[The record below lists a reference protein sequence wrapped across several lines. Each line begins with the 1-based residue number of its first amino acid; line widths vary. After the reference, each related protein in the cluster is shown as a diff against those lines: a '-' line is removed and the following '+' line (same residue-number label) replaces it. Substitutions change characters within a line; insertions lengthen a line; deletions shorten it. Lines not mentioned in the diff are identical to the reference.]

1 MMHTD
6 SQPGS
11 KYSVETASGPIGQR
25 VKTLQREA
33 SKYKGANLP
42 AAVTCLQEA
51 AELMRQHPSNY
62 PLDRWLCLPVVL
74 QKAGLFDVAIAEFH
88 RLLDE
93 VEERVKN
100 EAPRQRP
107 AIRQK
112 FAHLNYFQIYDQ
124 MSSAC
129 KRQKLVNQAQQ
140 YAVLAEQHYQVF
152 MDMSVESGHY
162 KSRHEHPT
170 TTDA

>member
-1 MMHTD
+1 MMHSD

-25 VKTLQREA
+25 VATLQREA
-33 SKYKGANLP
+33 GKYKGAKLP
-42 AAVTCLQEA
+42 EAVTCLQEA
-51 AELMRQHPSNY
+51 AKLMRQHPSNY
-62 PLDRWLCLPVVL
+62 PLDRWLRLPVVL
-74 QKAGLFDVAIAEFH
+74 QKAGLFDEAIEEFH

-112 FAHLNYFQIYDQ
+112 FAHLNYFQIYEK
-124 MSSAC
+124 MSLVC
-129 KRQKLVNQAQQ
+129 KRKKLLEPAAR
-140 YAVLAEQHYQVF
+140 YILLADQHYQAF
-152 MDMSVESGHY
+152 LGMTVESYYHR
-162 KSRHEHPT
+162 STRERHAT
-170 TTDA
+170 SDI